1 MRFNAHFC
9 RGLLLAALT
18 LCSAL
23 PNAASAQSDNRAAA
37 NLLYEEA
44 LLLIKAQR
52 EQPAID
58 LLQKVVELE
67 PEHAGAWLDLA
78 MLHCQIGDSA
88 ATQRLLDVVE
98 TRFKPNPQIR
108 LVINHIQRTNCAGY
122 AKLREE
128 VRLGQQGVLR
138 GEFSLGVDDN
148 VNQGLSNSTF
158 LFDQGGNLVELQVA
172 PGFKPR
178 SDEFVQ
184 ADLSYQKQ
192 GVNAYVQMRQN
203 FTEDAFDLLSGFLGY
218 QTKPFLPGA
227 NLQIGAVA
235 GGLTLGGQLYQRT
248 IQFNTHITP
257 TALQTNELGTRFIL
271 AVSRVSYPS
280 LTGADAEFVEF
291 GLENIWS
298 HTEFAVASRV
308 DYTFDNALKNRAGGD
323 RTTVGLNVEVSRPLP
338 DNYGIRL
345 AVSQRRTL
353 GSDVFS
359 PGFINMR
366 RDQERSSYALTL
378 TKLLRQG
385 LTLKFQVRKVLNSEN
400 IELFEYENT
409 VARVSMLW
417 DFK

>member
-1 MRFNAHFC
+1 MILNIQLC
-9 RGLLLAALT
+9 RGVLLAT
-18 LCSAL
+18 LIGSSVWHTAI
-23 PNAASAQSDNRAAA
+23 NAQGDNRVAA

-44 LLLIKAQR
+44 LLLMESQR
-52 EQPAID
+52 EQPAIE

-67 PEHAGAWLDLA
+67 PDHAGAWLDLA
-78 MLHCQIGDSA
+78 MLHCQVGDSA

-138 GEFSLGVDDN
+138 GEFSIGVDDN
-148 VNQGLSNSTF
+148 VNQGLSNSSF
-158 LFDQGGNLVELQVA
+158 LFDQGGNLIELQVA
-172 PGFKPR
+172 PDFKPK

-184 ADLSYQKQ
+184 ADLGFQKR
-192 GVNAYVQMRQN
+192 GFNAFVQMRQN
-203 FTEDAFDLLSGFLGY
+203 FTEDAFDLLSGFVGY
-218 QTKPFLPGA
+218 QTSPFLPGT
-227 NLQIGAVA
+227 NVQVGAVA

-248 IQFNTHITP
+248 LQVNTHLTP
-257 TALQTNELGTRFIL
+257 TALQTNALGTRFIL
-271 AVSRVSYPS
+271 ALSRVNYPS

-298 HTEFAVASRV
+298 HTEFSVASRV

-323 RTTVGLNVEVSRPLP
+323 RTTIGMNVEVTRPLP
-338 DNYGIRL
+338 NNYGVRL
-345 AVSQRRTL
+345 ALSQRRTL

-366 RDQERSSYALTL
+366 RDQERSGYAFTL

-385 LTLKFQVRKVLNSEN
+385 LTLKFQVRKVANSEN

-409 VARVSMLW
+409 VARMSVLW